1 MTGVRIYSRYVSR
14 PAALL
19 SRNFIRKKRSYTVE
33 YWPTGTVEPRSRH
46 ILMRPFEAVESPK
59 NGRINGWGATMSL
72 VKPLGSAKISNSTEV
87 EVEGN
92 IRELVRDNAAFRQTE
107 NSDGEIATGSL
118 TTLLGRVSGNSTY
131 EVDNLI
137 GELQILRKKLQAD
150 GNRIRRDIEEYAAL
164 NQSVMQLTKIVSD
177 SMKKLPDA
185 SSVSG

>member
-1 MTGVRIYSRYVSR
+1 MRGSLVEYSRYVSR

-46 ILMRPFEAVESPK
+46 ILMRPFEAVELPK

-92 IRELVRDNAAFRQTE
+92 IRELIRDNAAFRQTE
-107 NSDGEIATGSL
+107 NSDGEIATSSL

-137 GELQILRKKLQAD
+137 GELPHCSARSCPVVEQDDRFERITQHLRKRSCHDVGRSAGRKW
-150 GNRIRRDIEEYAAL
+150 N
-164 NQSVMQLTKIVSD
+164 N
-177 SMKKLPDA
+177 
-185 SSVSG
+185 